1 MHSLSPDASKQHLIV
16 ALAADA
22 PPALATMVAQEA
34 IAGVAVGAAV
44 AVGAVVAVVV
54 VEGAAGGVGVEG
66 QGSGST
72 RSILTRNCV
81 SIRGVY

>member
-1 MHSLSPDASKQHLIV
+1 MV
-16 ALAADA
+16 LAAD
-22 PPALATMVAQEA
+22 PCSSLGITATQEA
-34 IAGVAVGAAV
+34 IAAVAVGAAV
-44 AVGAVVAVVV
+44 VVGAVV

-72 RSILTRNCV
+72 RSLLTRNCV